1 MNSPEIPKI
10 RSMSERK
17 YELVP
22 VDRINIL
29 NPRSRDKRQFDESVR
44 SIDDVGLYKPI
55 CVNCRNFKK
64 TGMYD
69 LVCGQG
75 RLEAY
80 IALSKEEILAEIIDE
95 DDTNAYIFSLV
106 ENIAR
111 VRPSS
116 IEFAR
121 TLVQMYDS
129 GVTIPDL
136 VRITGRSDG
145 NIKEYIRLMKN
156 GEERLI
162 RGVEENIYPISFATQ
177 VASSDETSAQ
187 QLLMDAY
194 EDGMINSSNLRDVR
208 DIIDGRMQEGRTKP
222 PRNLEEL
229 KTDIKNITEQKE
241 GFCEQAQRRE
251 SRLIQLLIVIKKLM
265 ADPKFRE
272 CLKEN
277 GFMSRL
283 ELTGTYVY

>member
-1 MNSPEIPKI
+1 MA
-10 RSMSERK
+10 ERK
-17 YELVP
+17 YDLVP
-22 VDRINIL
+22 VDRINVL
-29 NPRSRDKRQFDESVR
+29 NPRTRDKRQFEESVR

-55 CVNCRNFKK
+55 CVNARNYKK

-80 IALSKEEILAEIIDE
+80 IALSKESILAEIIDE

-129 GVTIPDL
+129 GVTVPDL
-136 VRITGRSDG
+136 VRITGRSDS
-145 NIKEYIRLMKN
+145 NVKEYIRLMKN

-162 RGVEENIYPISFATQ
+162 RGVEDNIYPISFATQ

-194 EDGMINSSNLRDVR
+194 DAGMINCSTLRDAR
-208 DIIDGRMQEGRTKP
+208 DIIEGRVQDGRGKP
-222 PRNLEEL
+222 PQNIEEL
-229 KTDIKNITEQKE
+229 KSDIKNMTEQKE
-241 GFCEQAQRRE
+241 GFCAQAQQRE
-251 SRLIQLLIVIKKLM
+251 SRLIQLLIIIKKLM